1 MLDVSFAFS
10 VCCFVIRFFSSL
22 LFCCCI
28 FIYCAS
34 LIAINTSNSNKL
46 VKQNEWIVSMC
57 IVTNTPKQ
65 IFQMKNR
72 FSFCG
77 WIKTERKKKS
87 NKFAKSSLN
96 SVRLGINFKFRSKTQ
111 IRFYRRKK
119 SLFLSAPT
127 IIRRIWKKSNKFKT
141 SKIWHL
147 LNGITIQYCF
157 IVNAYF
163 FATKQNT
170 THRKSEK
177 NPFLRALF
185 HVFMTYFPECHA
197 NTKKPH
203 WCVLTEKQS
212 TLNIFYIYNNT
223 RSFVCFNSLALSL
236 SLSLTLSLSHAL
248 TSSTQCDR
256 GRCVV
261 QIVYAFY
268 CLPLDIILCV
278 FISCGVLSSF
288 MFPFQSLYPCAL
300 FGISLWVSENLSYN
314 FALFYTPYNNII
326 GVE

>member
-1 MLDVSFAFS
+1 MCLSRSPFAVSWY
-10 VCCFVIRFFSSL
+10 VFFSSL

-119 SLFLSAPT
+119 SLFLSVPT
-127 IIRRIWKKSNKFKT
+127 IIRRKWKKSNKFKT

-163 FATKQNT
+163 FCYETKHHT
-170 THRKSEK
+170 PKKRKKSV
-177 NPFLRALF
+177 FARALS
-185 HVFMTYFPECHA
+185 C
-197 NTKKPH
+197 
-203 WCVLTEKQS
+203 
-212 TLNIFYIYNNT
+212 IYDLFS
-223 RSFVCFNSLALSL
+223 RM
-236 SLSLTLSLSHAL
+236 
-248 TSSTQCDR
+248 
-256 GRCVV
+256 
-261 QIVYAFY
+261 
-268 CLPLDIILCV
+268 
-278 FISCGVLSSF
+278 SCKH
-288 MFPFQSLYPCAL
+288 
-300 FGISLWVSENLSYN
+300 
-314 FALFYTPYNNII
+314 
-326 GVE
+326 

>member
-1 MLDVSFAFS
+1 M
-10 VCCFVIRFFSSL
+10 
-22 LFCCCI
+22 
-28 FIYCAS
+28 
-34 LIAINTSNSNKL
+34 
-46 VKQNEWIVSMC
+46 
-57 IVTNTPKQ
+57 
-65 IFQMKNR
+65 NR
-72 FSFCG
+72 FNVHCHKHAETNFSNEKSLFVLRLNQNR
-77 WIKTERKKKS
+77 TKKKS

-119 SLFLSAPT
+119 SLFLSVPT
-127 IIRRIWKKSNKFKT
+127 IIRRKWKKSNKFKT

-236 SLSLTLSLSHAL
+236 SLSLTLSLSRTLSLHPL
-248 TSSTQCDR
+248 NVI
-256 GRCVV
+256 VV
-261 QIVYAFY
+261 VA
-268 CLPLDIILCV
+268 
-278 FISCGVLSSF
+278 
-288 MFPFQSLYPCAL
+288 
-300 FGISLWVSENLSYN
+300 
-314 FALFYTPYNNII
+314 
-326 GVE
+326 